1 MKYRH
6 LIKSMEAG
14 VISVSG
20 GIKNKHYFLCTASK
34 IILIKIILI
43 ASIISVF

>member
-14 VISVSG
+14 VISVSD
-20 GIKNKHYFLCTASK
+20 GIKNRRCSLCAASNTYKNYIDRKHH
-34 IILIKIILI
+34 
-43 ASIISVF
+43 VF